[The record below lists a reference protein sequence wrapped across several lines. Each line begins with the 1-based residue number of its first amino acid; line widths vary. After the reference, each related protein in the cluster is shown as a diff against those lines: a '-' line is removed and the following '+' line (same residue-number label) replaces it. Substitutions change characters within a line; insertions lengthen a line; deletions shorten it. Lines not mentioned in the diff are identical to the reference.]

1 MRVIIIVLLSTALGL
16 VGCAV
21 SPRDPQPGPAPTRD
35 ATGTL
40 NSPAVQEL
48 SRSAGQA
55 MEVQRFDQAARL
67 LERAI
72 AIEPRNPA
80 LWHKL
85 ARVRFEQGNL
95 SQAGQLAARSNALL
109 DSGSALKVGND
120 RLIEAARQA
129 GAF

>member
-1 MRVIIIVLLSTALGL
+1 MRAMIIVLLSAGLGL
-16 VGCAV
+16 AGCTV
-21 SPRDPQPGPAPTRD
+21 SPPEPQPEPAPTRD

-40 NSPAVQEL
+40 DSPAVMEL
-48 SRSAGQA
+48 SRSAGRA
-55 MEVQRFDQAARL
+55 MEAQQLDQAARL

-85 ARVRFEQGNL
+85 ALVRFEQGDL
-95 SQAGQLAARSNALL
+95 GQAGQLAARSNALL
-109 DSGSALKVGND
+109 DSGSTLKTGND